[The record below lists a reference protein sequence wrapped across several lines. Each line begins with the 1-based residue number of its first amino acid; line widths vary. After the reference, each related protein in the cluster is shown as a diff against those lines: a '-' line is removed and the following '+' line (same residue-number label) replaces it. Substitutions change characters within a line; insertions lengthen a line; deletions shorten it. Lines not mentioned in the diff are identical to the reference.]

1 MIKWSKLTCR
11 VRVIK
16 FFCASD
22 ATKQYVEPTKLSSQI
37 ISKFY
42 TPLDPAARQ
51 ALTASPLAPGTAA
64 TLAQLRDPTRRPTEP
79 YTPLQANIDQFVPEQ
94 PLQLPAHKLLT
105 ALRRSRKGAAPGPSG
120 LTADTLRLVLDDE
133 TTTALF
139 VEVCQHLAQ
148 ARVPLNIAQA
158 IGLGRMVAL
167 TKPNGGIRGL
177 VIGDVLR
184 RVIARCIAQ
193 VFATQFHVAC
203 APHQFAL
210 STRAGTGAVVH
221 ALTATTQS
229 SNSNTILSIDG
240 VGAYDTISRNSMLSG
255 LFHTPEANRCL
266 PFVLGWLHRCCCIP
280 LPWLFCGKGLTRGV
294 ASLVGLAL

>member
-1 MIKWSKLTCR
+1 MLNQQNCHLKSFLNFTRPSILR
-11 VRVIK
+11 PGRH
-16 FFCASD
+16 
-22 ATKQYVEPTKLSSQI
+22 SQ
-37 ISKFY
+37 
-42 TPLDPAARQ
+42 PAPWHQ
-51 ALTASPLAPGTAA
+51 ALRPRWHNYETQHADQQSRTRPCKP
-64 TLAQLRDPTRRPTEP
+64 TLTNLCLNSP
-79 YTPLQANIDQFVPEQ
+79 YTRPQI
-94 PLQLPAHKLLT
+94 LT

-193 VFATQFHVAC
+193 VFATQFHAAC

-210 STRAGTGAVVH
+210 STRGGRTCTDGD
-221 ALTATTQS
+221 
-229 SNSNTILSIDG
+229 NTKQQQQHNPI
-240 VGAYDTISRNSMLSG
+240 
-255 LFHTPEANRCL
+255 H
-266 PFVLGWLHRCCCIP
+266 
-280 LPWLFCGKGLTRGV
+280 
-294 ASLVGLAL
+294 

>member
-1 MIKWSKLTCR
+1 MQTLDHIDLLGTLRTRTATFATPPQFIRGR
-11 VRVIK
+11 VRAALHYSLEQILAAQTEQETTRAWTLWLLLPRMLLQRPWGTRTLPKDEWRARVTA
-16 FFCASD
+16 FQAGEWQQLL
-22 ATKQYVEPTKLSSQI
+22 ATTGPTEGDPAGPPAATHHPAPSSERRAERARHLVHQGELS
-37 ISKFY
+37 
-42 TPLDPAARQ
+42 AARQ

-79 YTPLQANIDQFVPEQ
+79 YTPLQANIDQFVPAQ

-133 TTTALF
+133 ATTALF

-177 VIGDVLR
+177 VVGDVLR
-184 RVIARCIAQ
+184 RVVARCIA
-193 VFATQFHVAC
+193 
-203 APHQFAL
+203 
-210 STRAGTGAVVH
+210 
-221 ALTATTQS
+221 
-229 SNSNTILSIDG
+229 
-240 VGAYDTISRNSMLSG
+240 
-255 LFHTPEANRCL
+255 
-266 PFVLGWLHRCCCIP
+266 
-280 LPWLFCGKGLTRGV
+280 
-294 ASLVGLAL
+294 

>member
-1 MIKWSKLTCR
+1 MCLNS
-11 VRVIK
+11 
-16 FFCASD
+16 
-22 ATKQYVEPTKLSSQI
+22 
-37 ISKFY
+37 
-42 TPLDPAARQ
+42 
-51 ALTASPLAPGTAA
+51 
-64 TLAQLRDPTRRPTEP
+64 P
-79 YTPLQANIDQFVPEQ
+79 YTRPQI
-94 PLQLPAHKLLT
+94 LT

-177 VIGDVLR
+177 VVGDVLR

-193 VFATQFHVAC
+193 VFATQFHAAC

-210 STRAGTGAVVH
+210 SSRAGTGAVVH
-221 ALTATTQS
+221 ALTATTQRATAAQS
-229 SNSNTILSIDG
+229 YPLMVWVPTIQSHE
-240 VGAYDTISRNSMLSG
+240 VV
-255 LFHTPEANRCL
+255 C
-266 PFVLGWLHRCCCIP
+266 
-280 LPWLFCGKGLTRGV
+280 
-294 ASLVGLAL
+294 